1 MRLVVDTNLLVG
13 ELLTT
18 AGRNRLGDQRIEIDA
33 ELSEVRN
40 W

>member
-18 AGRNRLGDQRIEIDA
+18 APRNRLGDQRIELFLFTCA
-33 ELSEVRN
+33 
-40 W
+40 

>member
-13 ELLTT
+13 DLLTT
-18 AGRNRLGDQRIEIDA
+18 ASRNRLGDQRIEIDA

>member
-1 MRLVVDTNLLVG
+1 MRLFVDTNLLVG
-13 ELLTT
+13 EQLTT
-18 AGRNRLGDQRIEIDA
+18 DSRNRLGDQRIEIDA

>member
-1 MRLVVDTNLLVG
+1 MRLFVDTNLLVG

-18 AGRNRLGDQRIEIDA
+18 ACRNRLGDQRIEIDA